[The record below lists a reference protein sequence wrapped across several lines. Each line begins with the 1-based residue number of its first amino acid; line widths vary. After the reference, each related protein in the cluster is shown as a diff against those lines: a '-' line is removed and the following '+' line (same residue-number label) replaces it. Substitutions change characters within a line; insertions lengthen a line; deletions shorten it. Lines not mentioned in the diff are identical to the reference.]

1 MSANA
6 LVRGSRTSA
15 LLNVLEPSPGVS
27 QLLPAQP
34 SKRHARTVSS
44 QCGNDFLHL
53 PPVHVQTFPSNWPNQ
68 AQPSLPKPLQV
79 VSKGPSPSGGSSYSS
94 VSRFHQT

>member
-15 LLNVLEPSPGVS
+15 LLDVLEPSPGVS

-34 SKRHARTVSS
+34 SRRHARTVSS
-44 QCGNDFLHL
+44 QCGNDILHL
-53 PPVHVQTFPSNWPNQ
+53 PSVHVQTFPSNQ

-94 VSRFHQT
+94 VSRFHQP